1 MRWGSAV
8 VPLLLWA
15 TDCQATSSGRSLK
28 HAGKRLH
35 EHAQK
40 YRQKLPRDGR
50 HVSARDATNTTTPRF
65 LTSKSQKFSV
75 NGTGIPDVDFDVG
88 ESYAG
93 SLPISQ
99 KPGEGSNLFFWF
111 FSSTDPDPE
120 QEILIWLNGGPGCSS
135 FEGLIQE
142 NGPFLWQYG
151 TYKPVKNP
159 WSWNKL
165 TNIVYIEQPM
175 GTGFSTG
182 TPTITS
188 EEELAQQFLGWWT
201 NFIDTFDMHNYK
213 VYIAGESYA
222 GQYCPYIADAML
234 STKNKTYFD
243 MSGMLIYDPVISYDE
258 IQEPIP
264 AVQFTEYWAGLFPF
278 NDTFRAHLEHR
289 DAQCGYSDFITEY
302 LVYPPKNHAHM
313 PHRLPGT
320 HRNGTTRKECND
332 IFEDIFD
339 SILWLNPCFDIYQ
352 VATTCPLL
360 WDILGFPGSVPYLP
374 AGASIYFNRTDVKT
388 AIHAPLDFNWEGC
401 SEIDV
406 FVNGT
411 DRSLPS
417 SFTSLPRVIEQT
429 GNVMIAHGA
438 LDMVLLANGTLLGI
452 QNMTWSGKIGFQK
465 KPVEPFYVPYNTIT
479 DESSLAAAGVFGT
492 THTERGLTYVG
503 VDLAG
508 HMVPQYAP
516 SAAFRQLEFLLGR
529 VDCLDCRK
537 PFTVDLEAPQSEA
550 RLGKGTAP
558 QGWSYGPG
566 KDRARRKRRV

>member
-8 VPLLLWA
+8 IPLLLWA
-15 TDCQATSSGRSLK
+15 TGCQATSSGRSLK
-28 HAGKRLH
+28 HAGKRVH
-35 EHAQK
+35 EQAQK
-40 YRQKLPRDGR
+40 FHQKLPRDGR
-50 HVSARDATNTTTPRF
+50 RVSARDTNTTTPRF

-99 KPGEGSNLFFWF
+99 KPGEDSNLFFWF
-111 FSSTDPDPE
+111 FPSTDPDPE

-165 TNIVYIEQPM
+165 TNIVYIEQPV

-201 NFIDTFDMHNYK
+201 NFIDTFR
-213 VYIAGESYA
+213 
-222 GQYCPYIADAML
+222 
-234 STKNKTYFD
+234 T
-243 MSGMLIYDPVISYDE
+243 
-258 IQEPIP
+258 
-264 AVQFTEYWAGLFPF
+264 
-278 NDTFRAHLEHR
+278 HLKHR
-289 DAQCGYSDFITEY
+289 DAQCGYTDFVTEF

-339 SILWLNPCFDIYQ
+339 AILWLNPCFDIYQ

-360 WDILGFPGSVPYLP
+360 WDILGFPGSMPYLP

-401 SEIDV
+401 SEQDV

-479 DESSLAAAGVFGT
+479 DEESLAAAGVFGT

-503 VDLAG
+503 VDLSG

-537 PFTVDLEAPQSEA
+537 PFTIDLEAPQIEA
-550 RLGKGTAP
+550 RLARGRRRRGGVMGRERIGLGGREGSELGQSAKGLD
-558 QGWSYGPG
+558 GYGM
-566 KDRARRKRRV
+566 